1 MPRITASRIR
11 TGATRLFAPLLAGAT
26 YARVLH
32 LVVGWIFAG
41 VILLIYPGT
50 YHRSLGEIVVKAVV
64 LDVVL
69 LALVAL
75 IPAARRAE
83 GVQARLLLVP
93 DREEDIGV
101 EPSRT
106 WTDRRRTAGW
116 LIGRTVL
123 GSAIGFVT
131 TFGILSGFFD
141 RLTGP
146 DAARY
151 LVLAPVLLFGY
162 GWLVVGA
169 GRLQLAMAERLL
181 GPSPAE
187 RLAEAELRAE
197 RLLERNRLAREL
209 HDSIG
214 HALTV
219 TVLQAG
225 AAREVGDPAF
235 VARALEVIEE
245 TGRQAMEDLERTLVL
260 LRETRPGGGPA
271 DPAGAGEGAAGIGAV
286 GSGTAT
292 EQPGI
297 DQLPAL
303 FDTARA
309 AGSPVEAR
317 IEVSA
322 GAVPGVLSRESYRI
336 VQEGVTNALKY
347 APGEPVGVRIAVRDG
362 QLELRCANRLVAV
375 PGRAGGAR
383 KGGKGLRGIRERA
396 VLLGGEAVAGPSGPV
411 PGAGAGAAAGAVGG
425 PQAGDGAEWV
435 LQVRLPLRLG
445 S

>member
-1 MPRITASRIR
+1 MTASRIGD
-11 TGATRLFAPLLAGAT
+11 GATRVLAPLVAGVT
-26 YARVLH
+26 YARLLH
-32 LVVGWIFAG
+32 LLVGWIFAG
-41 VILLIYPGT
+41 VVLLVYPGT
-50 YHRSLGEIVVKAVV
+50 YHKSLGEILLGAVW

-69 LALVAL
+69 LALIAL
-75 IPAARRAE
+75 VPAARRAE

-93 DREEDIGV
+93 EREEDIGV

-106 WTDRRRTAGW
+106 WADRRRMAGW
-116 LIGRTVL
+116 LIGRVAL
-123 GSAIGFVT
+123 GSAVGFATVVGLT
-131 TFGILSGFFD
+131 RAYDLLS
-141 RLTGP
+141 GP
-146 DAARY
+146 DAVRH
-151 LVLAPVLLFGY
+151 LLFAPLVAVGY
-162 GWLVVGA
+162 GWLIVGA
-169 GRLQLAMAERLL
+169 GRLQLAMAGRLL
-181 GPSPAE
+181 GPSPAD

-245 TGRQAMEDLERTLVL
+245 TGRRAMEDLERTLVL
-260 LRETRPGGGPA
+260 LREEGGVNGS
-271 DPAGAGEGAAGIGAV
+271 GSGSGIGANGG
-286 GSGTAT
+286 GSGIGASGSGAHGGGAAT

-297 DQLPAL
+297 GQLSAL
-303 FDTARA
+303 FETARA

-317 IEVSA
+317 IEVPA
-322 GAVPGVLSRESYRI
+322 GVLPGVLSRESYRI

-347 APGEPVGVRIAVRDG
+347 APGEPVDIRIAVRG
-362 QLELRCANRLVAV
+362 GYLELRCTNRLGAGSGRGGS
-375 PGRAGGAR
+375 GRAGSR

-396 VLLGGEAVAGPSGPV
+396 ALLGGEAT
-411 PGAGAGAAAGAVGG
+411 AGAAA
-425 PQAGDGAEWV
+425 DGSAQWV
-435 LQVRLPLRLG
+435 LDVRLPLRLG

>member
-1 MPRITASRIR
+1 MTAYRIR
-11 TGATRLFAPLLAGAT
+11 NRVTALLAPLVAGAT
-26 YARVLH
+26 YARLLH
-32 LVVGWIFAG
+32 LLVGWIFAG
-41 VILLIYPGT
+41 VVLMIYPGT
-50 YHRSLGEIVVKAVV
+50 YQRSLSSILVAAVS
-64 LDVVL
+64 LDVVVL
-69 LALVAL
+69 VLVAL
-75 IPAARRAE
+75 VPAARRAE

-101 EPSRT
+101 EPSET

-116 LIGRTVL
+116 LIGRVVI
-123 GSAIGFVT
+123 GSAIGFATV
-131 TFGILSGFFD
+131 FGLTPVFD
-141 RLTGP
+141 LLTGP
-146 DAARY
+146 RALRY
-151 LVLAPVLLFGY
+151 LPLAPVLALAY
-162 GWLVVGA
+162 GWLVVWA
-169 GRLQLAMAERLL
+169 GRLQLAMAVSLL

-235 VARALEVIEE
+235 AAKALEVIEE

-260 LRETRPGGGPA
+260 LRET
-271 DPAGAGEGAAGIGAV
+271 PAGGAARNGA
-286 GSGTAT
+286 AT

-309 AGSPVEAR
+309 AGSPVEAS

-322 GAVPGVLSRESYRI
+322 GALPGVLSRESYRI

-347 APGEPVGVRIAVRDG
+347 APGQPVDVQVAVRDG
-362 QLELRCANRLVAV
+362 QLELRCANRLATA
-375 PGRAGGAR
+375 PDWGGGSR

-396 VLLGGEAVAGPSGPV
+396 VLLGGAASAGPAGP
-411 PGAGAGAAAGAVGG
+411 AGPTTGSPAEGIG
-425 PQAGDGAEWV
+425 EWV
-435 LQVRLPLRLG
+435 LDVRLPLRLG